1 MGFMKG
7 KKILITGIANRYS
20 LAFGIAK
27 AMHAQ
32 NATLALTY
40 HLDKMKE
47 KVCSLAK
54 KLGISL
60 VFPCDVSSDE
70 SIKQLFLNIS
80 KKWKKFDGF
89 VHSIA
94 FSKKNQ
100 MSGDYITSITR
111 SDFCRVHDISSYSF
125 VGMAKECRSML
136 KKNSSLVTLSYIGA
150 KAVIPNYN
158 VMGVAKASL
167 ESNVRYMANS
177 MGIDNIRVNA
187 ISSSPMKT
195 LSSYGIKNFKEI
207 LKFSNAIAPYGSSVT
222 MQDIGNT
229 AAFLCS
235 NLSKGITGQTIYVD
249 GGFNITAMN
258 KLNKIN
264 NP

>member
-20 LAFGIAK
+20 IAFGIAK

-40 HLDKMKE
+40 HLDKVKE
-47 KVCSLAK
+47 RVFSLAK
-54 KLGISL
+54 ELGISI

-70 SIKQLFLNIS
+70 SIKNLFVNIS
-80 KKWKKFDGF
+80 KKWRKFDGF
-89 VHSIA
+89 VHAIA
-94 FSKKNQ
+94 FSPRKQ
-100 MSGDYITSITR
+100 MSGDYVNNITR
-111 SDFCRVHDISSYSF
+111 SDFSRVHDISSYSF

-136 KKNSSLVTLSYIGA
+136 KKNSSLLTLSYIGSKQA
-150 KAVIPNYN
+150 IPNYN
-158 VMGVAKASL
+158 IMGVAKASL

-177 MGIDNIRVNA
+177 MGIDSIRVNA
-187 ISSSPMKT
+187 ISSAPIKT
-195 LSSYGIKNFKEI
+195 VSSCGIKNFRKMS
-207 LKFSNAIAPYGSSVT
+207 KFSKIITPYSNPVT
-222 MQDIGNT
+222 IHDIGNT

-258 KLNKIN
+258 RLN
-264 NP
+264 P

>member
-32 NATLALTY
+32 SATLALTY
-40 HLDKMKE
+40 HLDKVKE

-54 KLGISL
+54 ELGIDI
-60 VFPCDVSSDE
+60 VFPCDVSSDD
-70 SIKQLFLNIS
+70 SIKKLFLNIS
-80 KKWKKFDGF
+80 RRWKKFDGF
-89 VHSIA
+89 VHAIA
-94 FSKKNQ
+94 FSPQNQ
-100 MSGDYITSITR
+100 MSGDYVNNITR
-111 SDFCRVHDISSYSF
+111 SDFSRVHDISSYSF

-136 KKNSSLVTLSYIGA
+136 KKNSSILTLSYIGA
-150 KAVIPNYN
+150 KQAVSNYN

-177 MGIDNIRVNA
+177 MGIDSIRVNA
-187 ISSSPMKT
+187 ISSAPIKT
-195 LSSYGIKNFKEI
+195 LSAYGIKNFKKM
-207 LKFSNAIAPYGSSVT
+207 LNFSNVIAPYNHPVT
-222 MQDIGNT
+222 IQDIGNT

-235 NLSKGITGQTIYVD
+235 NLSRGITGQIIYVD

-258 KLNKIN
+258 KLDD
-264 NP
+264 